1 MIYNLYVWTK
11 KGKCIY
17 YQAWNRQTTP
27 KDSIEQE
34 QSLMYGFLIAI
45 KSFVDKTSPSVYVS
59 LIEGFHALFTLANK
73 PFGVVALQLQTD
85 LL

>member
-1 MIYNLYVWTK
+1 MIYNIYVWTK

-17 YQAWNRQTTP
+17 YQAWNRQTSP

-45 KSFVDKTSPSVYVS
+45 KSFVDKTSPSVYVTH
-59 LIEGFHALFTLANK
+59 IGPRKA
-73 PFGVVALQLQTD
+73 
-85 LL
+85 

>member
-1 MIYNLYVWTK
+1 MIYNLYIWTK

-17 YQAWNRQTTP
+17 YQAWHRQTSP

-45 KSFVDKTSPSVYVS
+45 KSFVDKTSPSTCVP
-59 LIEGFHALFTLANK
+59 ALN
-73 PFGVVALQLQTD
+73 PV
-85 LL
+85 